1 MNEIDEDLWL
11 DSDVSINAVFIIS
24 QRSVKA
30 PVNKAADNGDIQFAN
45 YVLRH
50 YQEQL
55 LRESE
60 QEGYKL
66 HMAFVY
72 NQNGTEA
79 LDFPDVEHYLSD
91 ESNPNYLN
99 IEQNKLFCVDHCIEN
114 SDAQTSV
121 ATLWFLAMNLLS
133 RQENRCSENNE
144 QTENRVYFISNRDAT
159 SKDRRAAAQTDMLL
173 LMPESLWSV
182 GTKIQTIRKETI
194 LVKYW
199 NVFQTHGKRMSAIKR
214 RSPGGMRGP
223 GS

>member
-1 MNEIDEDLWL
+1 MNEIDEDLRL

-24 QRSVKA
+24 QRSIKS
-30 PVNKAADNGDIQFAN
+30 PVNKMTDNGDIQFAN
-45 YVLRH
+45 FVLRH

-114 SDAQTSV
+114 SDMV
-121 ATLWFLAMNLLS
+121 
-133 RQENRCSENNE
+133 
-144 QTENRVYFISNRDAT
+144 
-159 SKDRRAAAQTDMLL
+159 
-173 LMPESLWSV
+173 
-182 GTKIQTIRKETI
+182 
-194 LVKYW
+194 
-199 NVFQTHGKRMSAIKR
+199 
-214 RSPGGMRGP
+214 
-223 GS
+223 